1 MHFFIVFIA
10 TTIALFWDEA
20 LITIIGAVTQKKF
33 SATFLMY
40 WVLFSGCIAVIL
52 ISLHVPPEYRVITMV
67 MIGLA
72 VVFNLNNQ
80 EIQKDAHST
89 IPVM

>member
-20 LITIIGAVTQKKF
+20 LITIIGVLTQRKF
-33 SATFLMY
+33 SSHLLMY
-40 WVLFSGCIAVIL
+40 WVLFSGSLAVLL
-52 ISLHVPPEYRVITMV
+52 IGLHVPPEYRAMTMV

-72 VVFNLNNQ
+72 VLFNLNNQ
-80 EIQKDAHST
+80 TRQKEDKKITH
-89 IPVM
+89 VM

>member
-20 LITIIGAVTQKKF
+20 LITIIGVLTQRKF
-33 SATFLMY
+33 SSRFLMY
-40 WVLFSGCIAVIL
+40 WVLCSGSLAVLL
-52 ISLHVPPEYRVITMV
+52 IGLHVPAEYRAITIV

-72 VVFNLNNQ
+72 VLFNLDNQ
-80 EIQKDAHST
+80 TSQKDDKKI